1 MVIAIRDRS
10 IVFET
15 VLLRSF
21 LAVERTGG
29 FTAAAKDLDLRQS
42 TVSGHVARLERQT
55 GRLLFRRDTH
65 AVALTPDGQSMV
77 RFAREILAA
86 QGQAEAYFT
95 DAGLAGHIRFGA
107 SEDIVATGLPDILLD
122 FRDAYPAVDLDLRV
136 GLTMELR
143 EEVRSNRLD
152 LALVKR
158 RPTEDVGD
166 LVFRDPLVWAGR
178 PGQVLEPGEPV
189 HLVTYPGTSVTRDA
203 AVAALEGAGIAY
215 RITCV
220 SASQQGIRAAVYA
233 GLGVT
238 VHPGS
243 ILPAGLEPIAGLPD
257 PGPTEFTLVSRAGPP
272 SVAMTE
278 LVSAIRTGADRI
290 QQERSLHV

>member
-1 MVIAIRDRS
+1 M
-10 IVFET
+10 FET
-15 VLLRSF
+15 ALLTSF

-29 FTAAAKDLDLRQS
+29 FTAAAKDLGLRQS
-42 TVSGHVARLERQT
+42 TISGHVARLERQT
-55 GRLLFRRDTH
+55 GRQLFRRDTH
-65 AVALTPDGQSMV
+65 AVELTPDGMAMV

-95 DAGLAGHIRFGA
+95 DTGLAGHIRFGA

-122 FRDAYPAVDLDLRV
+122 FRNAYPSVDLDLRV
-136 GLTMELR
+136 GLTAELR

-158 RPTEDVGD
+158 RPSEDVGD

-178 PGQVLEPGEPV
+178 EGEVVDPDEPV

-203 AVAALEGAGIAY
+203 AVAALEGAGRPY

-243 ILPAGLEPIAGLPD
+243 ILPAGLVPLTGLPD
-257 PGPTEFTLVSRAGPP
+257 PGWTEFTLVSRAGPP
-272 SVAMTE
+272 SVAMSE
-278 LVSAIRTGADRI
+278 LVNAIRTGADRVI
-290 QQERSLHV
+290 KGHSIARAGA